1 MKLLCIGGATASG
14 KTSLSV
20 GVAKALG
27 GEIISADSMQ
37 IYKGMDVGTSKI
49 KDVEMENVPHHLLS
63 FVEPNVD
70 YSVSAFVDCAIK
82 TIEKISSNGNQP
94 IICGGTGFYFSSLL
108 YEKSFGNVSSNEEL
122 RQYYAKMAKNKGND
136 CLFEELIKLDPK
148 TAEKLHKNDV
158 KRVIR
163 ALELAKLGIKK
174 SDLNDNK
181 QRYPYKMYCID
192 VHRDKLYKNINLRVD
207 QMVDEG
213 LIKEAEYL
221 YNTLPKTATAF
232 AAIGYKEIFGHFDGQ
247 YDLNTAIELIK
258 KNTRHYA
265 KRQITYFKHQFNCVL
280 VDENLSKQDKINFV
294 LEDFSKN

>member
-1 MKLLCIGGATASG
+1 MRLLCIGGATASG

-37 IYKGMDVGTSKI
+37 IYKGMDVGTSKV
-49 KDVEMENVPHHLLS
+49 KEEEMQGVPHHLLS

-70 YSVSAFVDCAIK
+70 YSVSAFVEKAVD
-82 TIEKISSNGNQP
+82 TIDKITTKGAQSV
-94 IICGGTGFYFSSLL
+94 ICGGTGFYFSSLL
-108 YEKSFGNVSSNEEL
+108 YEKSFGNVSSDEKL
-122 RQYYAKMAKNKGND
+122 RQYYAEMAKNKGND
-136 CLFEELIKLDPK
+136 YLFEELIKLDPE
-148 TAEKLHKNDV
+148 TAQKLHKNDV

-163 ALELAKLGIKK
+163 ALELAKLGVKK
-174 SDLNDNK
+174 SDLKDDK

-192 VHRDKLYKNINLRVD
+192 VDRDKLYRNINLRVD

-213 LIKEAEYL
+213 LIEEAERL
-221 YNTLPKTATAF
+221 YQTLPKTATAF

-247 YDLNTAIELIK
+247 YDIKTAIELIK

-265 KRQITYFKHQFNCVL
+265 KRQITYFKHQFDCVM
-280 VDENLSKQDKINFV
+280 VSDNLSKQDKIDFV
-294 LEDFSKN
+294 VEDFAKN